1 MRIND
6 KFKARGLAILINIF
20 MFSFLPLL
28 HHLFHKPLSEIRPI
42 DIDLAKVK
50 LERKISQEKPKVKHG
65 KKLIKPKWKLKSE
78 FRRRIAFELQP
89 GVLAGEV
96 DLIAPEVTYDLSEVD
111 QLPRLIEY
119 EEPSYPEEAIMQEI
133 EGNVLLKI
141 LIDREGRVIMVKVL
155 DNGGFYEFAQAAIRA
170 VKIWS
175 FEPAEIMGIPV
186 AVWCIQ
192 PVRFELN

>member
-6 KFKARGLAILINIF
+6 KFKARFLAILINVVI
-20 MFSFLPLL
+20 FSFLPVL
-28 HHLFHKPLSEIRPI
+28 HHLFHKPPSEIRPI
-42 DIDLAKVK
+42 DIDLAKVEP
-50 LERKISQEKPKVKHG
+50 ERKISREKPKEENV
-65 KKLIKPKWKLKSE
+65 KKLTKPKWKLKSE

-89 GVLAGEV
+89 GLLAGEV

-119 EEPSYPEEAIMQEI
+119 EEPSYPEKAIMEEI

-170 VKIWS
+170 VKRWR
-175 FEPAEIMGIPV
+175 FEPAKIMGIPV
-186 AVWCIQ
+186 TVWCMQ

>member
-1 MRIND
+1 MRINN
-6 KFKARGLAILINIF
+6 KFRARFLAILINIV
-20 MFSFLPLL
+20 MFSFLPVL
-28 HHLFHKPLSEIRPI
+28 HHLFHKPPSEIRPI

-50 LERKISQEKPKVKHG
+50 LERKISREKPKAKHV
-65 KKLIKPKWKLKSE
+65 KKLIKPKWRLRPE

-89 GVLAGEV
+89 GLLAGEV

-111 QLPRLIEY
+111 QLPRLIKY
-119 EEPSYPEEAIMQEI
+119 KEPPYPEEAIMEEI

-141 LIDREGRVIMVKVL
+141 LIDREGRVVMVKVL

-175 FEPAEIMGIPV
+175 FEPAKIMGIPV

>member
-50 LERKISQEKPKVKHG
+50 LERKISPEKPKAKHL
-65 KKLIKPKWKLKSE
+65 KKLMKPKWRLRPE

-89 GVLAGEV
+89 GLLAGEV

-141 LIDREGRVIMVKVL
+141 LIDREGKVIMVKVL